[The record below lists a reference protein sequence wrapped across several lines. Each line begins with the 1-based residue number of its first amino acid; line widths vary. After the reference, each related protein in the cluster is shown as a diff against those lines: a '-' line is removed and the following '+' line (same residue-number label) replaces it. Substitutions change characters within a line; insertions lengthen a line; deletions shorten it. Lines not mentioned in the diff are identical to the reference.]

1 MNVDGT
7 HVHVLVDVGDLLLHD
22 LGLVLGQQLQDGLGV
37 DRVTDKRMLKR
48 VDRFEKC
55 L

>member
-1 MNVDGT
+1 MNVEGT

-37 DRVTDKRMLKR
+37 GGVAHERVL
-48 VDRFEKC
+48 E
-55 L
+55 